1 MDDDTTKIE
10 EVITS
15 TISYNYTPDVN
26 ENNILKADEELLSI
40 LVKDQST
47 GKNILWMT
55 DNYL

>member
-40 LVKDQST
+40 LVKDQDRKST
-47 GKNILWMT
+47 RLNSSH
-55 DNYL
+55 